1 MMFFVKEVYTAR
13 STLLITLF
21 CFILVVPA
29 RSDVL
34 TQQIRETVNM
44 WRDAV
49 VTVKVVVELRNTERK
64 MERLATVV
72 DSSGI
77 LMMSLTSID
86 PTGLGF
92 MPENIEIK
100 VKEVNIVTPGN
111 EEIPA
116 KIVLRDRDLDLAV
129 IQPFG
134 MRGKPM
140 TAVAINTHV
149 TPEVMDQIVII
160 SRLGSAANYTTMSS
174 LCRISGIITKPRTL
188 YVPDINISVN
198 GLGTPVFT
206 TDGELVGLMLLR
218 TAGQQETSPADLMWG
233 FGSFDIVPVI
243 VPAEELARVLKEMP

>member
-1 MMFFVKEVYTAR
+1 MFFAKRVCTA
-13 STLLITLF
+13 TGALQIILLSLM
-21 CFILVVPA
+21 LVVPA

-44 WRDAV
+44 WQDAV

-92 MPENIEIK
+92 IPENIEIK
-100 VKEVNIVTPGN
+100 VKEVSIVTPGN

-129 IQPFG
+129 IQPVD
-134 MRGKPM
+134 MHNKPM
-140 TAVAINTHV
+140 PAVTINTHA
-149 TPEVMDQIVII
+149 TPEVMDQILII

-174 LCRISGIITKPRTL
+174 LCRISGIITKPRIL
-188 YVPDINISVN
+188 FVPDINISVN

-206 TDGELVGLMLLR
+206 TDGEFVGLMLLR
-218 TAGQQETSPADLMWG
+218 TAGQQETSPADFMLG
-233 FGSFDIVPVI
+233 FGAFDIVPVI
-243 VPAEELARVLKEMP
+243 VPAEELDRVLKEIP